1 MNAVSGEVDDVT
13 IGEEAAEDGV
23 DDPVKNGVED
33 TIGCGE
39 VRGTDC
45 RGVKNGTG
53 EVAVFC
59 SCARRRGRLLTR
71 AGPLLGLSWLR
82 MVEDSV

>member
-45 RGVKNGTG
+45 RGV
-53 EVAVFC
+53 
-59 SCARRRGRLLTR
+59 
-71 AGPLLGLSWLR
+71 
-82 MVEDSV
+82 